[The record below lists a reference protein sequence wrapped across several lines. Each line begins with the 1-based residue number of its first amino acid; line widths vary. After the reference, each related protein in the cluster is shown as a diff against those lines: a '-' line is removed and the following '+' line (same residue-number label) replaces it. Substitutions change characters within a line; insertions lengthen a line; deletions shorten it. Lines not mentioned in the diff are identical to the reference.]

1 MKEYT
6 GVTKKDIPTESD
18 RVEVADAIYRE
29 NAEVTAK
36 ERDEVA
42 EAIFWM
48 MYRKFKRDKKNE
60 TTN

>member
-1 MKEYT
+1 MKEYA
-6 GVTKKDIPTESD
+6 GVTKEDIPTESD
-18 RVEVADAIYRE
+18 RIEVADAIHRE
-29 NAEVTAK
+29 TAEVTAK